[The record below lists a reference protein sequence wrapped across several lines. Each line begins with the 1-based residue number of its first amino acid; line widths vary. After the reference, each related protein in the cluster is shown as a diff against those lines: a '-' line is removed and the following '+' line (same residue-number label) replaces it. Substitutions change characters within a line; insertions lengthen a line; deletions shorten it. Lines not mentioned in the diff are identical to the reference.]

1 MKAGFGLVAL
11 MVTIAI
17 LAYVW
22 SMYTSEVSNVSQ
34 PAVRQAEQVAGFDEG
49 GGKRAKDTIKTEPVM
64 ANGKLRGLLVT
75 DLDAG
80 GAMERYYGLKRDD
93 QILAVGPIDFRGESD
108 AGLAEAMLAESRQ
121 RDAEITVKRDDAVYL
136 VKNVD
141 KKPVWTLKS
150 GSLPT
155 AQPDATTSQPPATP
169 QPNTA
174 QPNETPARD
183 TTKAL
188 DRQLQQIPGIPR

>member
-11 MVTIAI
+11 LVTIAI

-22 SMYTSEVSNVSQ
+22 SMYTSAVSDVSQ
-34 PAVRQAEQVAGFDEG
+34 PAIRQAEQVAGFDEG

-64 ANGKLRGLLVT
+64 VNNKLRALLVT
-75 DLDAG
+75 NVDPG
-80 GAMERYYGLKRDD
+80 GAMERFYGLKRDD

-121 RDAEITVKRDDAVYL
+121 REAELTVKRDEVVYL

-141 KKPVWTLKS
+141 KQPVWTPKS
-150 GSLPT
+150 GSIP
-155 AQPDATTSQPPATP
+155 APQPDATISQPPTTP
-169 QPNTA
+169 QPNTS